1 MNFEDSNN
9 MVFIPSC
16 PGHLA
21 RMSRSASAVP
31 ATFSTALTAAQ
42 QTYKPLCHSPAYS
55 TPFTA
60 STSIGGTPYW
70 GPISLLDSIC
80 TAL

>member
-21 RMSRSASAVP
+21 RMSRSASTV
-31 ATFSTALTAAQ
+31 LTAAQ

-55 TPFTA
+55 TPFPA
-60 STSIGGTPYW
+60 STSIGGTPCW